1 MTITLNLLSTEQKKK
16 VRLQKMSSLAKQFM
30 IALLAA
36 VILLT
41 VIFVLAKITL
51 RNSLAKASE
60 TYYKSNHTFNL
71 RINQTNELL
80 KFIKEIK
87 MNNRA
92 LSPLLTDI
100 AARTPANVKLSALEI
115 DALNQKVALR
125 GLSPTRAELLIF
137 KDNLNKSTWFEP
149 VDLPVQNLALKANI
163 DFVIN
168 AVLLAK

>member
-1 MTITLNLLSTEQKKK
+1 MTITLNLLSAEQKKK

-36 VILLT
+36 VVLLT

-80 KFIKEIK
+80 KF
-87 MNNRA
+87 
-92 LSPLLTDI
+92 
-100 AARTPANVKLSALEI
+100 
-115 DALNQKVALR
+115 
-125 GLSPTRAELLIF
+125 

-149 VDLPVQNLALKANI
+149 VDLPVQNLALKTNI